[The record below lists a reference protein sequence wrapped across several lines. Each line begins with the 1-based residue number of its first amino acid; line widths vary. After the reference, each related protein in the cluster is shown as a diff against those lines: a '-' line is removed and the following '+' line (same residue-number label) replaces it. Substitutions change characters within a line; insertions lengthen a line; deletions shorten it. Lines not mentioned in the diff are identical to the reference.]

1 MVKIGEIFQ
10 ECEVALGDAMR
21 TMNAKRPDNFL
32 LYLARGEYN
41 AWMKGISGVSPYLTD
56 YTMDLHNIH
65 YQQRYIIQ
73 YLERNYKHEGFDYRN
88 EEDVN
93 DLITE
98 MLIYSHIWEDV
109 GYLKLLIRLAE
120 MLDGKDYDWSTDLEY
135 HSELYETIHKR
146 VIEPL
151 KNQQMALG
159 DLIEQ
164 AYSSHIRNAFAHSMY
179 SIYYESR
186 IIEIWGGRSEDKSW
200 RERIPFEVFQ
210 EKFLKTIR
218 IWNQLYHWHEECRK
232 AAAIDKI
239 CTNWIPLPD
248 GKCLQLHAE
257 MLQRGDRFEPCF
269 RGVVAKVKNESGK

>member
-1 MVKIGEIFQ
+1 MVKIGEIFSK
-10 ECEVALGDAMR
+10 CEEALGDAMR
-21 TMNAKRPDNFL
+21 TLWAKRPDYFL

-41 AWMKGISGVSPYLTD
+41 ASAKGIQGVSAYMTD

-65 YQQRYIIQ
+65 YQQRYIIR
-73 YLERNYKHEGFDYRN
+73 YLDRNYKREGFDYQN
-88 EEDVN
+88 EKDVN

-98 MLIYSHIWEDV
+98 MLIYSHIWEDI

-120 MLDGKDYDWSTDLEY
+120 LLDGKDYDWSTDIEY

-151 KNQQMALG
+151 KNQKLG
-159 DLIEQ
+159 LGELIEA

-186 IIEIWGGRSEDKSW
+186 TIEIWGGRSEDKSW
-200 RERIPFEVFQ
+200 RERISFEDFQ
-210 EKFLKTIR
+210 MKFLKTIR

-232 AAAIDKI
+232 AAATDKM

-248 GKCLQLHAE
+248 GKCLQLRAV
-257 MLQRGDRFEPCF
+257 MLQRGDRLEPSF
-269 RGVVAKVKNESGK
+269 RGEVAKNKRN

>member
-10 ECEVALGDAMR
+10 ECEEALGDAMR
-21 TMNAKRPDNFL
+21 TLNEKRPDYFL

-41 AWMKGISGVSPYLTD
+41 PLMEGIAGVSPHTTD
-56 YTMDLHNIH
+56 YTLDLHNIH
-65 YQQRYIIQ
+65 YQQRYIIR
-73 YLERNYKHEGFDYRN
+73 YLDRNYKREGFNYQN

-120 MLDGKDYDWSTDLEY
+120 LLDGKDYDWSTDLEY
-135 HSELYETIHKR
+135 HSELYETIHR
-146 VIEPL
+146 RIIEPL
-151 KNQQMALG
+151 KNQKMALG

-186 IIEIWGGRSEDKSW
+186 TIEIWGGRSKDKSW
-200 RERIPFEVFQ
+200 RERISFEDFQ
-210 EKFLKTIR
+210 VKFLKTIR
-218 IWNQLYHWHEECRK
+218 IWNQLYHWHHECRK
-232 AAAIDKI
+232 AAAVDNMY
-239 CTNWIPLPD
+239 TNWIPLPD

-257 MLQRGDRFEPCF
+257 MLQRGDSLEPSF
-269 RGVVAKVKNESGK
+269 RGVVAKIKENN